1 MSQRNPARGAAAGS
15 FNRRQLLR
23 GLMGG
28 AAVSVALPI
37 LDGMLNTNGTAFAEG
52 VPLPKRFGI
61 FFWGNGVRLA
71 QWNPSATGAG
81 FPLSEALTP
90 LSAVKDYLSVVSG
103 MNIKTGNE
111 RGHHAGCVGI
121 LSGAPMIPQDPM
133 GAGYASTFSD
143 ASIDQKIAAQI
154 GKTTRYK
161 SLEIAISRSIVT
173 GEGTTLRYLSH
184 NGPDAGNPPEFD
196 PKKLFERVF
205 GVGFEDPEVKRRE
218 DLKVGLRRS
227 VLDAVWQDAKA
238 LQLRVGAAD
247 RSRLDAHM
255 TAIRALEERLASL
268 PPTVG
273 ACAKPTVPG
282 SFPTDAGKEPLEER
296 MKAFSDLLALVIA
309 CDQTRVFSIQFSGSV
324 GGTVFY
330 QVGATTGHH
339 DLSHDEPGD
348 QPILEKT
355 TVFTMKQLGYLLDK
369 LKNTPEGTGNLLDR
383 TAILASSDTA
393 HGREHT
399 INDYPILVAGKAG
412 GALKGGIH
420 YRSTTGENT
429 STVLYSLY
437 RATTDLPITEFG
449 KGGGRVTSGCKAI
462 EAV

>member
-1 MSQRNPARGAAAGS
+1 MSQRLY
-15 FNRRQLLR
+15 NRRQLLR
-23 GLMGG
+23 GIMGG
-28 AAVSVALPI
+28 AAVSVGLP
-37 LDGMLNTNGTAFAEG
+37 LLEGMLNTSGTAYAEG
-52 VPLPKRFGI
+52 TPLPKRFGV
-61 FFWGNGVRLA
+61 FFWGNGVRLDK
-71 QWNPSATGAG
+71 WNPTGTGAG
-81 FPLSEALTP
+81 FPLSPSLMP
-90 LSAVKDYLSVVSG
+90 LAGAKEYVSVVSG
-103 MNIKTGNE
+103 MAIKTGNQ

-143 ASIDQKIAAQI
+143 RSIDQAIAAEI

-161 SLEIAISRSIVT
+161 SLEVAISRSIVT

-184 NGPDAGNPPEFD
+184 NGPDSANPPEFD

-205 GVGFEDPEVKRRE
+205 GVGFEDPEIKRRE

-255 TAIRALEERLASL
+255 SGIRALEERLASL

-273 ACAKPTVPG
+273 ACTKPAIPG
-282 SFPTDAGKEPLEER
+282 SFPTDAGKEPLAER
-296 MKAFSDLLALVIA
+296 MKAFSDLLALVMA

-324 GGTVFY
+324 GGTVFW
-330 QVGATTGHH
+330 QVGATDGHH
-339 DLSHDEPGD
+339 NLSHDEPGD
-348 QPILEKT
+348 QPVLQKT
-355 TVFTMKQLGYLLDK
+355 TVFTMEQLGYLLNK
-369 LKNTPEGTGNLLDR
+369 LKATPEGTGNLLDR
-383 TAILASSDTA
+383 TAILCSSDVA

-399 INDYPILVAGKAG
+399 INDYPILVCGKAG
-412 GALKGGIH
+412 GALKGGVH
-420 YRSTTGENT
+420 YRSTTGENA
-429 STVLYSLY
+429 STVLHSVV
-437 RATTDLPITEFG
+437 RSMDIPITTFG
-449 KGGGRVTSGCKAI
+449 KGGGQVSTGCKAI

>member
-1 MSQRNPARGAAAGS
+1 MSQRL

-28 AAVSVALPI
+28 AAVSVALPL
-37 LDGMLNTNGTAFAEG
+37 LDGMLNTSGSAFADG

-61 FFWGNGVRLA
+61 FFWGNGVRLSK
-71 QWNPSATGAG
+71 WNPTATGAG
-81 FPLSEALTP
+81 FPLSESLMPFTD
-90 LSAVKDYLSVVSG
+90 VKDYISIVSG

-143 ASIDQKIAAQI
+143 SSIDQKVAAVI

-161 SLEIAISRSIVT
+161 SLEVAISRSVVT
-173 GEGTTLRYLSH
+173 GEGTTLRYVSH

-205 GVGFEDPEVKRRE
+205 GVGFEDPEIKRRE

-238 LQLRVGAAD
+238 LQLRVGSAD
-247 RSRLDAHM
+247 RSRLEAHM
-255 TAIRALEERLASL
+255 TAIRSLEERLASL

-273 ACAKPTVPG
+273 ACAKPTAPG
-282 SFPTDAGKEPLEER
+282 SWPTDAGKEPMKER
-296 MKAFSDLLALVIA
+296 MEAFSDLLALIMA
-309 CDQTRVFSIQFSGSV
+309 CDQTRVFSIQFTGSV
-324 GGTVFY
+324 GGTVFW
-330 QVGATTGHH
+330 QVGASNGHH
-339 DLSHDEPGD
+339 DLSHDEAGE
-348 QPILEKT
+348 QPILQKT
-355 TVFTMKQLGYLLDK
+355 TVFTMQQLAYLLNK

-383 TAILASSDTA
+383 TVILASSDAA

-399 INDYPILVAGKAG
+399 ITDYPILIAGKAG
-412 GALKGGIH
+412 GALKGGVH
-420 YRSTTGENT
+420 YRSTTGENA
-429 STVLYSLY
+429 SKVLFSLY
-437 RATTDLPITEFG
+437 KAATDTAITSFG
-449 KGGGRVTSGCKAI
+449 KGGGMVTSGVPAI
-462 EAV
+462 EGV

>member
-1 MSQRNPARGAAAGS
+1 MSQRQ

-28 AAVSVALPI
+28 AAVSVALPM
-37 LDGMLNTNGTAFAEG
+37 LDGMLNTSGTALADG
-52 VPLPKRFGI
+52 TPLPKRFGI
-61 FFWGNGVRLA
+61 FFWGNGVRLDK
-71 QWNPSATGAG
+71 WNPAGTGSGFALSPSLMPLAG
-81 FPLSEALTP
+81 
-90 LSAVKDYLSVVSG
+90 VKEYVSVVSG
-103 MNIKTGNE
+103 MNIKTGNQ

-143 ASIDQKIAAQI
+143 KSVDQFIAAQI

-161 SLEIAISRSIVT
+161 SLEVAISRSIVN

-255 TAIRALEERLASL
+255 SGIRALEERLASL

-273 ACAKPTVPG
+273 ACAKPTAPG
-282 SFPTDAGKEPLEER
+282 SYPTDAGKEPLAER
-296 MKAFSDLLALVIA
+296 MRAFSDLLALVMA

-324 GGTVFY
+324 GGTVFW
-330 QVGATTGHH
+330 QVGASDGHH
-339 DLSHDEPGD
+339 NLSHDEPGD
-348 QPILEKT
+348 QPVLQKT
-355 TVFTMKQLGYLLDK
+355 TVFTMEQLNYLLTK
-369 LKNTPEGTGNLLDR
+369 LKNTPEGTGNLLDQ
-383 TAILASSDTA
+383 TAVLCSSDVA

-399 INDYPILVAGKAG
+399 INDYPVLVCGKAG
-412 GALKGGIH
+412 GALKGGVH

-429 STVLYSLY
+429 SQILYSCVKSM
-437 RATTDLPITEFG
+437 DIPITSYG
-449 KGGGRVTSGCKAI
+449 KGGGLVTSGVKAI